1 MDFKQTRLKLHL
13 SLRHVASALNIS
25 HTGLLFIE
33 ATNGSHSRHAT
44 VLALKEYYRKR
55 LNEEELHHEQ

>member
-1 MDFKQTRLKLHL
+1 MNFKQTRLKLNL
-13 SLRHVASALNIS
+13 SLRHVASALDIS

-44 VLALKEYYRKR
+44 ILALKEYYRKR
-55 LNEEELHHEQ
+55 LSEEELHHEQ